1 METSS
6 NLPGMNTLLRPFLLV
21 FICMF
26 VLGCTNSRLIL
37 RPLYNKLDD
46 QFESQMLR
54 YGSFSEEQTA
64 AISDLVDHFHVW
76 HRQTQL
82 PAYELLLKD
91 VAERLAS
98 TDELSLEE
106 VTNWSATF
114 NDNASRIGICNPIY
128 SASSVLQTLTDEQV
142 METKKARLEILENWR
157 KERAESRR
165 ASQTPEERVNVQVK
179 RVRRYASLAGLD
191 LNQSQLQDLRETMLQ
206 RQRPTTSF
214 REIID
219 EWDRRFFELLDS
231 RQEADWEARLTDY
244 LNQRRK
250 TVRQWA
256 AETRGRNRML
266 WEAYFHRAGNSLDD
280 EQRET
285 VSNYLAG
292 LANTVRALSKDEPS
306 FTKASALDYD
316 CKGVDVRW

>member
-106 VTNWSATF
+106 VTNWSACLLYTSPSPR
-114 NDNASRIGICNPIY
+114 DRQKSRMPS
-128 SASSVLQTLTDEQV
+128 SA
-142 METKKARLEILENWR
+142 
-157 KERAESRR
+157 
-165 ASQTPEERVNVQVK
+165 
-179 RVRRYASLAGLD
+179 
-191 LNQSQLQDLRETMLQ
+191 
-206 RQRPTTSF
+206 
-214 REIID
+214 
-219 EWDRRFFELLDS
+219 
-231 RQEADWEARLTDY
+231 
-244 LNQRRK
+244 
-250 TVRQWA
+250 
-256 AETRGRNRML
+256 
-266 WEAYFHRAGNSLDD
+266 
-280 EQRET
+280 
-285 VSNYLAG
+285 
-292 LANTVRALSKDEPS
+292 
-306 FTKASALDYD
+306 
-316 CKGVDVRW
+316 

>member
-1 METSS
+1 M
-6 NLPGMNTLLRPFLLV
+6 V
-21 FICMF
+21 
-26 VLGCTNSRLIL
+26 
-37 RPLYNKLDD
+37 
-46 QFESQMLR
+46 
-54 YGSFSEEQTA
+54 
-64 AISDLVDHFHVW
+64 
-76 HRQTQL
+76 
-82 PAYELLLKD
+82 
-91 VAERLAS
+91 
-98 TDELSLEE
+98 
-106 VTNWSATF
+106 
-114 NDNASRIGICNPIY
+114 
-128 SASSVLQTLTDEQV
+128 
-142 METKKARLEILENWR
+142 ETKKVRLEILENWR

-165 ASQTPEERVNVQVK
+165 TSQTPEVRVNAQVK
-179 RVRRYASLAGLD
+179 RVRRYTSLAGLN

-219 EWDRRFFELLDS
+219 EWDLRFFELLDT

-244 LNQRRK
+244 INQRRK

-256 AETRGRNRML
+256 SETRGRNRML